1 MIKGL
6 LCLVLGGIMSI
17 KKFAALFLAGALCLS
32 ALTGCGAKPEDTVA
46 TLGEENVSF
55 GVANFL
61 LKYQKAS
68 VEDMYAMYGMTWD
81 TDLYGNGVTLE
92 DDFKDSAMQLL
103 HDLYTLKNHMAD
115 YGVEITAEDEAAIK
129 EAASA
134 FLAAN
139 SKEAAEELGATQ
151 EIVEEVLTLY
161 TIQAKMYDKIIVD
174 TDREVSDEEA
184 NMRGFSLVTIPID
197 GKYDESYNF
206 VEYTDAEVAV
216 LKETAGQME
225 EQLLGKNLE
234 TVAEEFG
241 YEVTTSAYAKDD
253 TTLDET
259 LLSVMNELKEG
270 DVSKVIET
278 ETALYIV
285 RIDADTDVVATE
297 NNRQSIIAERE
308 AALYEE
314 VVTAW
319 QENDGWVVDE
329 AVVDKIDFHNV
340 LTQIEETTETE
351 ENTESE

>member
-1 MIKGL
+1 MIKGV

-17 KKFAALFLAGALCLS
+17 KRIAALLLTGALCLS
-32 ALTGCGAKPEDTVA
+32 ALTGCGANAEDTIA

-61 LKYQKAS
+61 VKYQKAS

-81 TDLYGNGVTLE
+81 TDMYGNGTTLE
-92 DDFKDSAMQLL
+92 ADFKDSAMQLL
-103 HDLYTLKNHMAD
+103 HDLYTLKGHMSE
-115 YGVEITAEDEAAIK
+115 YGVEITDDDKSAIA

-139 SKEAAEELGATQ
+139 SQEAVEELGATQ

-161 TIQAKMYDKIIVD
+161 TIQAKMYDEIIVD

-197 GKYDESYNF
+197 GEYDESYNF

-216 LKETAGQME
+216 LKETADQMA

-241 YEVTTSAYAKDD
+241 YEVTASAYAKDD
-253 TTLDET
+253 TTINAT
-259 LLSVMNELKEG
+259 LLSALNALKEG

-278 ETALYIV
+278 EGALYIA
-285 RIDADTDVVATE
+285 RIDADTDKEATE

-308 AALYEE
+308 NARYEE
-314 VVTAW
+314 VLTAW
-319 QENDGWVVDE
+319 QENDGWTVDASVVDR
-329 AVVDKIDFHNV
+329 IDFHNV
-340 LTQIEETTETE
+340 FTQIEETTE

>member
-1 MIKGL
+1 MIKGVL
-6 LCLVLGGIMSI
+6 RLVLGGIMSI
-17 KKFAALFLAGALCLS
+17 KRIAALLLTGALCLS
-32 ALTGCGAKPEDTVA
+32 ALTGCGANAEDTIA
-46 TLGEENVSF
+46 TLGEEKVSF

-61 LKYQKAS
+61 VKYQKAS

-81 TDLYGNGVTLE
+81 TDIYGNGTTLE
-92 DDFKDSAMQLL
+92 ADFKDSAMQLL
-103 HDLYTLKNHMAD
+103 HDLYTLKGHMSE
-115 YGVEITAEDEAAIK
+115 YGVEITDDDKGAIA

-134 FLAAN
+134 FLVAN
-139 SKEAAEELGATQ
+139 SQEAVEELGATQ

-161 TIQAKMYDKIIVD
+161 TIQAKMYDEIIVD

-197 GKYDESYNF
+197 GEYDESYNF

-216 LKETAGQME
+216 LKETADQMA

-241 YEVTTSAYAKDD
+241 YEVTASAYTKDD
-253 TTLDET
+253 TTMDGT
-259 LLSVMNELKEG
+259 LLSALNALKEG

-278 ETALYIV
+278 EGALYIA
-285 RIDADTDVVATE
+285 RIDADTDKEATE

-308 AALYEE
+308 NARYEE
-314 VVTAW
+314 VLTAW
-319 QENDGWVVDE
+319 QENDGWTVDASVVDS
-329 AVVDKIDFHNV
+329 IDFHHV
-340 LTQIEETTETE
+340 YTQIEETTE